1 MSGLRKYMPVEAL
14 SGRRV
19 VLVANMK
26 PAAMRGVKSQAM
38 VLAATSPDGERVPA
52 RVASLGC
59 SVASLGSWGWT
70 RRGPGPRRRR
80 GGRAGRSAGTQE
92 AVALRPRSPMVTSSM
107 ERSKPCLTDTL
118 FLDKSNA
125 SLCDVLYE

>member
-1 MSGLRKYMPVEAL
+1 MPLEAL

-52 RVASLGC
+52 RVASSGS
-59 SVASLGSWGWT
+59 SVASLGS
-70 RRGPGPRRRR
+70 
-80 GGRAGRSAGTQE
+80 RAGRDVVPGRGAG
-92 AVALRPRSPMVTSSM
+92 VAGGPAAQLAPRKRSP
-107 ERSKPCLTDTL
+107 
-118 FLDKSNA
+118 
-125 SLCDVLYE
+125 

>member
-1 MSGLRKYMPVEAL
+1 VVSGLRKYMPVEAL

-52 RVASLGC
+52 RVASLGY
-59 SVASLGSWGWT
+59 SVASLGS
-70 RRGPGPRRRR
+70 
-80 GGRAGRSAGTQE
+80 
-92 AVALRPRSPMVTSSM
+92 
-107 ERSKPCLTDTL
+107 
-118 FLDKSNA
+118 
-125 SLCDVLYE
+125 